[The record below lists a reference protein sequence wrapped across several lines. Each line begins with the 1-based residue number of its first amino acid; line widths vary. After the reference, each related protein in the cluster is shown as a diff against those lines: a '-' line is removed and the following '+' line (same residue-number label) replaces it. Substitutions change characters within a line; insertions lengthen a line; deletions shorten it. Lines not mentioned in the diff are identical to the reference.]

1 MIKSLLLKDFY
12 TIKKLK
18 TLKTSLIMVLIF
30 TIVFGFTL
38 GKETS
43 SIMVVIMFLS
53 FSFSLYQQDEK
64 AKTLEY
70 LKSLPI
76 KEKDIVK
83 EKFILN
89 GILVLIS
96 FLIIN
101 IFFGILYILGQN
113 IVLEDI
119 MQSLISILAIY
130 SVYSIYIP
138 LIYKYSSRKA
148 PIMILVFFVV
158 VLVICGLLLNIS
170 TGESFVKPI
179 SEARIIMTLLIFI
192 LLINVISYISAVKIL
207 KNKDL

>member
-12 TIKKLK
+12 AIKKLK

-30 TIVFGFTL
+30 AIVFAFTL

-101 IFFGILYILGQN
+101 IFFRIIYILGQN

-158 VLVICGLLLNIS
+158 VLVIGGLLLNIS

-179 SEARIIMTLLIFI
+179 SEARIIMILLIFI

>member
-12 TIKKLK
+12 AIKKLK

>member
-158 VLVICGLLLNIS
+158 VLVIGGLLLNIS